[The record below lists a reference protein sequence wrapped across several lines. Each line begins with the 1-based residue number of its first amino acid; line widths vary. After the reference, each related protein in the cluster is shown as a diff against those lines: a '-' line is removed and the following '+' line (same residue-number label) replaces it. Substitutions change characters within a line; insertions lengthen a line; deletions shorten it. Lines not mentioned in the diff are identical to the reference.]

1 MWIPTRT
8 VIEILF
14 MHEATADERAV
25 PHTSRTHSQVADAL
39 IDKLAAV
46 MFHRLDLTLIA

>member
-1 MWIPTRT
+1 MGVSATA

-25 PHTSRTHSQVADAL
+25 PHASRTRSQVADAL
-39 IDKLAAV
+39 VDKLATV